1 MAGIEGQPIPDSRPP
16 GSGGVTQGQLD
27 EQTQLMLLV
36 DESIVALHKSLAEAR
51 NSVNTLAS
59 WSNFFTTLV
68 TVIETAVPLL
78 QRSAEQ
84 GTTQLEKMSF
94 RNQILK
100 GVLEVWNTPKEN
112 RAAVATELA
121 KGLLRGL
128 I

>member
-27 EQTQLMLLV
+27 EQKQLMLLV
-36 DESIVALHKSLAEAR
+36 GESIVALRKSLEEAM

-68 TVIETAVPLL
+68 AVIETAVPLL

-84 GTTQLEKMSF
+84 GTTQLKEMSF
-94 RNQILK
+94 RRQMLNGI
-100 GVLEVWNTPKEN
+100 LEVWDTPKEN

>member
-51 NSVNTLAS
+51 DSVNTLAS

-84 GTTQLEKMSF
+84 GTTQLKKMSF
-94 RNQILK
+94 RNQMLK
-100 GVLEVWNTPKEN
+100 GILQVWDSPKEN
-112 RAAVATELA
+112 RSAVATELA
-121 KGLLRGL
+121 KELIRGL

>member
-51 NSVNTLAS
+51 DSVNTLAS

-84 GTTQLEKMSF
+84 GTTQLKKMSF
-94 RNQILK
+94 RNQMLK

-121 KGLLRGL
+121 KELIRGL